1 VTEENHE
8 VPESTPPPEPEERR
22 SWFRH
27 TSRRILDRDTRS
39 GRLIHTALIHIIVS
53 GVAFAIGMLVMYL
66 WLYRPVA
73 NQLTTAQGE
82 RAAITT
88 ELEQAQAAHEQ
99 TRAELQAAE
108 DQVQSLEQTVESQEH
123 QLERAAARIHLLRV
137 MYHSRV
143 AQSALQN
150 RDQAAARR
158 AVGEARREL
167 DAALPMIE
175 SEDEEVAQSLTLR
188 LDLVSNGMARDPTTA
203 RSDLEILINNLILLE
218 RLLAQRTTS

>member
-1 VTEENHE
+1 VTEENYE

-108 DQVQSLEQTVESQEH
+108 DQIQSLEQTVESQEH
-123 QLERAAARIHLLRV
+123 QLERTAARIHLLRV

-150 RDQAAARR
+150 RDQTTARR
-158 AVGEARREL
+158 AIGEARREL
-167 DAALPMIE
+167 DAALPADR
-175 SEDEEVAQSLTLR
+175 SRGRRGGAVAHPAPGSGQQWHDARPNHRPLR
-188 LDLVSNGMARDPTTA
+188 PGDPHQQPHPARAPA
-203 RSDLEILINNLILLE
+203 G
-218 RLLAQRTTS
+218 QR

>member
-1 VTEENHE
+1 VSEENYDI
-8 VPESTPPPEPEERR
+8 PESAPPPEPEERR

-27 TSRRILDRDTRS
+27 TSRRILDRETRS

-73 NQLTTAQGE
+73 SQLSTAQGE
-82 RAAITT
+82 TAAITT

-99 TRAELQAAE
+99 TRTELQAAE
-108 DQVQSLEQTVESQEH
+108 EKIQGLEQTVESQEQ
-123 QLERAAARIHLLRV
+123 QLERTATRIHLLRV

-150 RDQAAARR
+150 REQTTARR
-158 AVGEARREL
+158 AIAEARREL
-167 DAALPMIE
+167 DAALPAVE
-175 SEDEEVAQSLTLR
+175 AEDEEVAQSLTLR
-188 LDLVSNGMARDPTTA
+188 LDLVSNGMTRDPTTA

-218 RLLAQRTTS
+218 RLLAQR